1 MLRIRFNSD
10 HDRVQGNWV
19 LLKNTVSRR
28 LRDDVFEI
36 AEEDRK
42 FLDAHQLNYTVLPV
56 DPNAADNE
64 IRIPITYEKQ
74 RWNGD

>member
-1 MLRIRFNSD
+1 MIRIRFNSD

-42 FLDAHQLNYTVLPV
+42 LLDAHQLSYTVLPV
-56 DPNAADNE
+56 DPSASDNE
-64 IRIPITYEKQ
+64 IRIPITYEVQ